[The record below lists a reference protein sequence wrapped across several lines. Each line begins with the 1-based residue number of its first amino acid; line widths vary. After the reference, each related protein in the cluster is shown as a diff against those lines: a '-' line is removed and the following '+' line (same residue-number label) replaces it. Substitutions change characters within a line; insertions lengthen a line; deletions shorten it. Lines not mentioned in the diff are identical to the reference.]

1 MKISFKILIC
11 MIAFILYACS
21 DQEKAGYFGGESS
34 INVPYGEEVLMATWK
49 DDDIWYFTRP
59 MSDDYVPQVK
69 ALRQES
75 SHGLYH
81 GVVYFYEHK

>member
-1 MKISFKILIC
+1 MKTRFKTLVLA
-11 MIAFILYACS
+11 IAFMFCACS

-34 INVPYGEEVLMATWK
+34 INVPYGEEVLTATWK
-49 DDDIWYFTRP
+49 EDDIWYFTRP

-75 SHGLYH
+75 SHGFYH